1 MVKRQLPNPSE
12 IFELLH
18 FKTPELNPRR
28 RRLDAAL
35 TTWDLRKIAKRRTP
49 AAAFDYTDG
58 SAEAELSIER
68 ARQAFADIEN
78 APARMSGIESVEFV
92 SDVRTGL
99 GTRWRETRRMYGRA
113 ATEDGSPRKRSGAA

>member
-49 AAAFDYTDG
+49 AAAFD
-58 SAEAELSIER
+58 
-68 ARQAFADIEN
+68 
-78 APARMSGIESVEFV
+78 
-92 SDVRTGL
+92 
-99 GTRWRETRRMYGRA
+99 
-113 ATEDGSPRKRSGAA
+113 